1 MRSGKTIQQKVH
13 CWRLRATTDVLA
25 DLSKAFDKVDHKILL
40 DKMTK
45 CGIYCDWFWSYV
57 TARTQAVQQDDTLS

>member
-1 MRSGKTIQQKVH
+1 M
-13 CWRLRATTDVLA
+13 LA